1 MSSSAE
7 PSPAARLA
15 ANLAAV
21 RQEIAAACARAGRPP
36 AQVTLVAVTKS
47 AQPEV
52 LPPLAAAGVLDVGE
66 NRLDHLELMRAGAPP
81 GLRFHFIGRVQG
93 RQLAKLATG
102 CVALHSLC
110 EAEHIARLGRACALA
125 GRGPQVFLQVNTA
138 GDAAKAGMA
147 PDELPERLALARA
160 QGLAV
165 VGLMTMAP
173 LAVEGGQAD
182 EATIRRCFAALREL
196 AGRHGLARLSM
207 GMSHDF
213 PLAIAEGATDLRIG
227 SRLLA

>member
-1 MSSSAE
+1 MTSSAV

-15 ANLAAV
+15 VNLAAV
-21 RQEIAAACARAGRPP
+21 RGEIADACARSGRQP
-36 AQVTLVAVTKS
+36 AQVRLVAVTK
-47 AQPEV
+47 AADPRI

-66 NRLDHLELMRAGAPP
+66 NRLDHLDLMRAGAPA
-81 GLRFHFIGRVQG
+81 GMRFHFIGRVQG
-93 RQLAKLATG
+93 RQLAKLATT

-110 EAEHIARLGRACALA
+110 EADHIARLGRACAAA
-125 GRGPQVFLQVNTA
+125 GRGPEVFLQVNTA

-147 PDELPERLALARA
+147 PDELPERLALARG

-173 LAVEGGQAD
+173 LAAEGGQAD
-182 EATIRRCFAALREL
+182 EGTIRRCFAGLRDL
-196 AGRHGLARLSM
+196 AVRHGLERLSM